1 MSAHPVSLVLAQL
14 SEKPSHKLRLGLQL
28 VNKCFMPQVRHSF
41 LKVPEG

>member
-1 MSAHPVSLVLAQL
+1 MSAHPVNLVPVQL
-14 SEKPSHKLRLGLQL
+14 LEKPSHKLRLKLQL